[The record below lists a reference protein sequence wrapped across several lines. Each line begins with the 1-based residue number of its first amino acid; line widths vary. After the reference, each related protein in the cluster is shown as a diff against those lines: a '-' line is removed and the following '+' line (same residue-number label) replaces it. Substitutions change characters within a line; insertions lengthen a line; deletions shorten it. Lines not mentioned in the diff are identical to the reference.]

1 MRSFMMI
8 LDCDDAAL
16 AKTSLDLAEEVS
28 DELLF
33 YNHTYIAEREVTR
46 IK

>member
-28 DELLF
+28 DELF
-33 YNHTYIAEREVTR
+33 FTTIHISQKER
-46 IK
+46 